1 MKNNKATNI
10 LIAAHKAWLAGA
22 DLRSRRQRYKQYTY
36 GQQWNDLV
44 IDNDGNTVTEG
55 EFAASCGKKPL
66 TNNLIRQL
74 VKSIVGRFRDSL
86 KTSTSHKKVNSD
98 NQLKTI
104 LDKNLIDEIDSRA
117 LEEFLISGCAIQRI
131 VKEHRMQGLGVW
143 IDNVNP
149 ARFFINKLIDPRGWD
164 IELIGMLHDMS
175 MTEII
180 MRYAHGSRRRA
191 RQLQEI
197 YAERNLTEGV
207 LSEMLGRSINNGLD
221 FFRADGNRCRVI
233 EVWTLESQELIR
245 CHDTMKGEYY
255 AITPEDE
262 ISIDKENR
270 LRRKAAQPI
279 IETRWEIKT
288 HWHCRYLAPNG
299 YVLDE
304 MDSPYSHG
312 SHPFVAKFYPLTDGE
327 VHSFVEDVIDQQRY
341 VNRLITLIDHIMS
354 TSAKGALLFPDSQR
368 PGAITWEEIGQRW
381 SSCNG
386 IIPYHPRPG
395 EPAPVQLT
403 TNGTNIGAYEL
414 LNLEMKLFEDI
425 SGVSKAFQGRNVSAG
440 TSATLY
446 ETEARNASIAL
457 TDIFETFSSF
467 RNQRDKKIVESG
479 EKIA

>member
-10 LIAAHKAWLAGA
+10 LLAAHKAWVAGA
-22 DLRSRRQRYKQYTY
+22 DLRARRQRYKQYTY

-74 VKSIVGRFRDSL
+74 VKSIVGRFRDNL
-86 KTSTSHKKVNSD
+86 KSTPTRITPL
-98 NQLKTI
+98 LKAI
-104 LDKNLIDEIDSRA
+104 HESNHINELDSRA

-131 VKEHRMQGLGVW
+131 VNEHRLQGEGIW
-143 IDNVNP
+143 IDNVSP
-149 ARFFINKLIDPRGWD
+149 ARFFVNKMSDPRGWD

-175 MTEII
+175 MTEVI
-180 MRYAHGSRRRA
+180 MRYSHGSRTRA
-191 RQLQEI
+191 RQLRET
-197 YAERNLTEGV
+197 YAERNSTEGM
-207 LSEMLGRSINNGLD
+207 LSDILGASINRGLD
-221 FFRADGNRCRVI
+221 FFRADGDRCRVI
-233 EVWTLESQELIR
+233 EVWTLESHEQIR
-245 CHDTMKGEYY
+245 CHDTLKGEYF
-255 AITPEDE
+255 AISPDDE
-262 ISIDKENR
+262 PSLIKENKRR
-270 LRRKAAQPI
+270 LKASQPP
-279 IETRWEIKT
+279 IETRWEIKAR
-288 HWHCRYLAPNG
+288 WHCRFLAPNG
-299 YVLDE
+299 DILDE

-354 TSAKGALLFPDSQR
+354 TSAKGALLFPDNQR
-368 PGAITWEEIGQRW
+368 PAAMTWEEIGQRW

-386 IIPYHPRPG
+386 IIPYRPRPG

-457 TDIFETFSSF
+457 TDIFETFASF
-467 RNQRDKKIVESG
+467 RNMRDKMIVDS
-479 EKIA
+479 